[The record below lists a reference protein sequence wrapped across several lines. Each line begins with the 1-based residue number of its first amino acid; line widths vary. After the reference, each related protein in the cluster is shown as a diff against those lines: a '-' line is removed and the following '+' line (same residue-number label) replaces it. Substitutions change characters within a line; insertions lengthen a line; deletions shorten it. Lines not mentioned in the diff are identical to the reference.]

1 MHVGASLHTPAANGA
16 GSARWY
22 PQIGLAAH
30 SLDKHCV
37 PMELEPPPPPNFR
50 SPAWGWT
57 KATRALTLLVLVFAL
72 YLIVGETPATHGA
85 VYDDD
90 GFDAID
96 DFRGAVLDGGSG
108 KAALTVYECTLDAH
122 GCAPGSVKSKQL
134 SRAKA
139 DAVAAIRAADLSQLV
154 TAPTPP
160 LSIGLT
166 GGVRAAMARGDLAR
180 PDVDAFFASITRPTR
195 TLQVL
200 SGADEARLER
210 SRGGGYCAH
219 AALGVHSDRVGT
231 MGSGG
236 ATMQLAA
243 PGDDGAVASLSTD
256 LLGIEDRAAATGD
269 EAALREWRDNI
280 DAQLASVDVR
290 GFADAEVVFGLA
302 MHASA
307 AALAG
312 VDGRRV
318 MRNGG
323 ETPFRRSSAPRPRPV
338 RPGTPS
344 ARRIPITWTRSSA
357 TGDAVQRRTDA
368 SGCRPADRGRLDA
381 STSRDR
387 SATSRRDWSLGMF
400 LELRGCRRGGPASP

>member
-1 MHVGASLHTPAANGA
+1 MPTVADCIPT
-16 GSARWY
+16 
-22 PQIGLAAH
+22 
-30 SLDKHCV
+30 
-37 PMELEPPPPPNFR
+37 MELESPPPPPNFR

-72 YLIVGETPATHGA
+72 YLIVGETQETHGV

-90 GFDAID
+90 GFDAVD

-108 KAALTVYECTLDAH
+108 KAALTVYECTLTAH

-154 TAPTPP
+154 TTATPP

-180 PDVDAFFASITRPTR
+180 PDIDKFFASITRPTR

-210 SRGGGYCAH
+210 RGGGYCAH

-243 PGDDGAVASLSTD
+243 PGDGAVASLSTD
-256 LLGIEDRAAATGD
+256 LLGIEEKAAATGD
-269 EAALREWRDNI
+269 ETALREWRDNI

-318 MRNGG
+318 MRNVVRDALQTLVGAA
-323 ETPFRRSSAPRPRPV
+323 SAPGP
-338 RPGTPS
+338 
-344 ARRIPITWTRSSA
+344 AW
-357 TGDAVQRRTDA
+357 DAVGAPNPYHLDPELLRR
-368 SGCRPADRGRLDA
+368 
-381 STSRDR
+381 
-387 SATSRRDWSLGMF
+387 ATLFNAARTRAVVEKLPEGSSFYFARQVGDVACDWSLGLF
-400 LELRGCRRGGPASP
+400 LEDAAAAAADRTS

>member
-1 MHVGASLHTPAANGA
+1 
-16 GSARWY
+16 
-22 PQIGLAAH
+22 
-30 SLDKHCV
+30 
-37 PMELEPPPPPNFR
+37 MELEPPPPPNFR

-108 KAALTVYECTLDAH
+108 KAALTVYECTLDAR
-122 GCAPGSVKSKQL
+122 GCAPGSVRSKQL

-180 PDVDAFFASITRPTR
+180 PDVDKFFASIKRPTR

-210 SRGGGYCAH
+210 RGGGYCAH

-243 PGDDGAVASLSTD
+243 PGDC
-256 LLGIEDRAAATGD
+256 LLYTSPSP
-269 EAALREWRDNI
+269 RDKR
-280 DAQLASVDVR
+280 QSR
-290 GFADAEVVFGLA
+290 
-302 MHASA
+302 M
-307 AALAG
+307 
-312 VDGRRV
+312 
-318 MRNGG
+318 
-323 ETPFRRSSAPRPRPV
+323 PSSA
-338 RPGTPS
+338 
-344 ARRIPITWTRSSA
+344 
-357 TGDAVQRRTDA
+357 
-368 SGCRPADRGRLDA
+368 
-381 STSRDR
+381 
-387 SATSRRDWSLGMF
+387 
-400 LELRGCRRGGPASP
+400 

>member
-1 MHVGASLHTPAANGA
+1 
-16 GSARWY
+16 
-22 PQIGLAAH
+22 
-30 SLDKHCV
+30 
-37 PMELEPPPPPNFR
+37 MELDAPPQNFR

-57 KATRALTLLVLVFAL
+57 KATRALTFLVLVFAL

-108 KAALTVYECTLDAH
+108 KAALTVYECTLDAR
-122 GCAPGSVKSKQL
+122 GCAPGSVRSKQL

-154 TAPTPP
+154 TTPTPP

-180 PDVDAFFASITRPTR
+180 PDVDRFFASIKRPTR
-195 TLQVL
+195 TLKVL

-210 SRGGGYCAH
+210 RGGGYCAH

-243 PGDDGAVASLSTD
+243 PGDGDVASLSTD

-269 EAALREWRDNI
+269 EAALREWRDDI
-280 DAQLASVDVR
+280 DAQLRTVDVH
-290 GFADAEVVFGLA
+290 GFEGAELVFA
-302 MHASA
+302 MSMHASA

-318 MRNGG
+318 MRKVADIALQGLVG
-323 ETPFRRSSAPRPRPV
+323 AASAPGPAWDAVGAPNPYHLDPELLRRA
-338 RPGTPS
+338 TLFNA
-344 ARRIPITWTRSSA
+344 ARTRSVVEA
-357 TGDAVQRRTDA
+357 LPEGTNFYFARQVGDV
-368 SGCRPADRGRLDA
+368 SC
-381 STSRDR
+381 
-387 SATSRRDWSLGMF
+387 DWSLGLF
-400 LELRGCRRGGPASP
+400 LEDAAAAAADRSS

>member
-1 MHVGASLHTPAANGA
+1 
-16 GSARWY
+16 
-22 PQIGLAAH
+22 
-30 SLDKHCV
+30 
-37 PMELEPPPPPNFR
+37 MELEPPPPPNFR

-108 KAALTVYECTLDAH
+108 KAALTVYECTLGSH

-210 SRGGGYCAH
+210 RGGGYCAH

-280 DAQLASVDVR
+280 DAQLASVDVH
-290 GFADAEVVFGLA
+290 GFEGAEVVFGLA

-318 MRNGG
+318 MRNV
-323 ETPFRRSSAPRPRPV
+323 V
-338 RPGTPS
+338 RDALQTLVGAASVPGP
-344 ARRIPITWTRSSA
+344 AW
-357 TGDAVQRRTDA
+357 DAVGAPNPYHLDPELLRRATLFNA
-368 SGCRPADRGRLDA
+368 ARTRAVVERLPEGSSFYFARQVGDV
-381 STSRDR
+381 SC
-387 SATSRRDWSLGMF
+387 DWSLGMF
-400 LELRGCRRGGPASP
+400 LEDAAAAAADRAS

>member
-1 MHVGASLHTPAANGA
+1 MPPTM
-16 GSARWY
+16 
-22 PQIGLAAH
+22 
-30 SLDKHCV
+30 D
-37 PMELEPPPPPNFR
+37 LEPPPPPNFR

-57 KATRALTLLVLVFAL
+57 KATRALTVLVLVFAL

-108 KAALTVYECTLDAH
+108 KAALTVYECTLDSH

-139 DAVAAIRAADLSQLV
+139 DAVAAVRAADLSQLV
-154 TAPTPP
+154 TTATPP

-180 PDVDAFFASITRPTR
+180 PDVDRFFASIKRPTR
-195 TLQVL
+195 TLKVL

-210 SRGGGYCAH
+210 RGGGYCAH

-243 PGDDGAVASLSTD
+243 PGDGDVASLSTD

-269 EAALREWRDNI
+269 EAALREWRDDI
-280 DAQLASVDVR
+280 DAQLRTVDVH
-290 GFADAEVVFGLA
+290 GFEGAELVFA
-302 MHASA
+302 MSMHASA

-318 MRNGG
+318 MRKVADIALQGLVG
-323 ETPFRRSSAPRPRPV
+323 AASAPGPAWDAVGAPNPYHLDPELLRRA
-338 RPGTPS
+338 TLFNA
-344 ARRIPITWTRSSA
+344 ARTRSVVEA
-357 TGDAVQRRTDA
+357 LPEGTNFYFARQVGDV
-368 SGCRPADRGRLDA
+368 SC
-381 STSRDR
+381 
-387 SATSRRDWSLGMF
+387 DWSLGLF
-400 LELRGCRRGGPASP
+400 LEDAAAAAADRSS

>member
-1 MHVGASLHTPAANGA
+1 
-16 GSARWY
+16 
-22 PQIGLAAH
+22 
-30 SLDKHCV
+30 
-37 PMELEPPPPPNFR
+37 MELEPPPPPNFR
-50 SPAWGWT
+50 SPAWGCWT

-180 PDVDAFFASITRPTR
+180 PDVDAFFASIQRPTR

-210 SRGGGYCAH
+210 RGGGYCAH

-269 EAALREWRDNI
+269 ETALREWRDNI

-290 GFADAEVVFGLA
+290 GFAEAEVVFGLA

-318 MRNGG
+318 MRKAADIALQGLIG
-323 ETPFRRSSAPRPRPV
+323 AASAPGP
-338 RPGTPS
+338 
-344 ARRIPITWTRSSA
+344 AW
-357 TGDAVQRRTDA
+357 DAVGAPNPYHLDPELLRRATLFNA
-368 SGCRPADRGRLDA
+368 ARTRAVVERLPEGSSFYFARQVGDV
-381 STSRDR
+381 SC
-387 SATSRRDWSLGMF
+387 DWSLGMF
-400 LELRGCRRGGPASP
+400 LEDAAAAAADRAS